1 MTALSASAR
10 AFQNMPHSYINRA
23 LLTLKCSPLY
33 LEAEGK
39 SFDIHEKCLPDCS
52 KCQPDSNENSQEIEE
67 FAKNNAQYDGKFT
80 VITSACTRCASRFT
94 PKGLSPGAHLGDGLL
109 DLIFV
114 CKTSR
119 LNYFR

>member
-1 MTALSASAR
+1 M
-10 AFQNMPHSYINRA
+10 
-23 LLTLKCSPLY
+23 LTLKCPPLY

-52 KCQPDSNENSQEIEE
+52 KCQIDSKDFIALNSQEIVK
-67 FAKNNAQYDGKFT
+67 FAKSNAQYDGKFT

-94 PKGLSPGAHLGDGLL
+94 PQGLSPGAHLGDGLL

>member
-1 MTALSASAR
+1 MIS
-10 AFQNMPHSYINRA
+10 
-23 LLTLKCSPLY
+23 Y
-33 LEAEGK
+33 LEADGK

-52 KCQPDSNENSQEIEE
+52 KCQSDDFSIENSQKNVEI
-67 FAKNNAQYDGKFT
+67 AKSNAQYDGKFT

-94 PKGLSPGAHLGDGLL
+94 PQGLSPGAHLGDGLL